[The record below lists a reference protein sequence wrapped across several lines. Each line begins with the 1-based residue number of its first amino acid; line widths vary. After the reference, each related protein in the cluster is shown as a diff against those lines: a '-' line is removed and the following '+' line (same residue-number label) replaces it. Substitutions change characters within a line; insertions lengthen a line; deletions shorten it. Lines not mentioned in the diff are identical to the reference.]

1 MKRGILISAVVL
13 LALVVSSGQATAVMQ
28 YTITDLG
35 SFGDNSYAYA
45 INESGQVTG
54 WSRTAAGDPH
64 AFLWENGVMRNL
76 GVHYGYDINAS
87 AQVVGGHGQLAFLWE
102 NNSVR
107 YLSTLG
113 GASSVAYA
121 INDSGQVVGMAYTP
135 SGDRHAF
142 LWEDG
147 VTTDLGTL
155 GGSKSEAR
163 GINALGQVVGMAY
176 DENGR
181 YRAFLWED
189 GVMHNLGTLGGVFT
203 YAFDI
208 NISGQVVGSSCK
220 GSYNYHA
227 FLWQDGVMHD
237 LGTLGGDE
245 SHGFGINASGQIVGS
260 ARTWSGNNRAFVWEN
275 GVMYN
280 LDNLIPADS
289 GWDLTTARGINDL
302 GQIVGS
308 GFHDGE
314 MRAFLLT
321 PIPEPSALGLLAF
334 ASLVAIRCLRRRTKH

>member
-1 MKRGILISAVVL
+1 
-13 LALVVSSGQATAVMQ
+13 VSSHPATAVTP

-35 SFGDNSYAYA
+35 SFGGNSYAYA

-54 WSRTAAGDPH
+54 WSQTAGGDPH
-64 AFLWENGVMRNL
+64 AFLWDNGVMRNL

-147 VTTDLGTL
+147 VVTDLGTL
-155 GGSKSEAR
+155 GGSRSEAR

-176 DENGR
+176 DENER

-203 YAFDI
+203 YAHDI
-208 NISGQVVGSSCK
+208 NVSGQVAGSSCWS
-220 GSYNYHA
+220 GFDYHA

-245 SHGFGINASGQIVGS
+245 SHGFGINASAQIVGR
-260 ARTWSGNNRAFVWEN
+260 AWDASGDQLAFLWED
-275 GVMYN
+275 GVMHKLN
-280 LDNLIPADS
+280 NLIPADS

-308 GFHDGE
+308 GFHNGE

-321 PIPEPSALGLLAF
+321 PIPEPSAPGLLILGALGLLARKKTR
-334 ASLVAIRCLRRRTKH
+334 SY